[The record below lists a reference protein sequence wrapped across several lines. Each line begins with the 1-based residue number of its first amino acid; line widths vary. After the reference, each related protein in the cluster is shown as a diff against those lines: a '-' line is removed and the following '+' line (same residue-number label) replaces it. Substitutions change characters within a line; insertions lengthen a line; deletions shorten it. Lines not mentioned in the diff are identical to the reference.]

1 MKRER
6 GRPPGGHKT
15 ITIGA
20 VTWSLSDLAKHLGVN
35 LPTLA
40 KRVRAYEDGTMAL
53 AAVLAKG
60 RAPHEPRKATSSVS
74 REALQKALQGSK
86 GEIAG
91 AAAALAGTR
100 VNHIPVFSQF
110 LPRQEH
116 ATYLGAGVLGE
127 RQIVSFR
134 ASAAVSLSSSGCW
147 P

>member
-20 VTWSLSDLAKHLGVN
+20 VTWSLSDLAKHLGIN

-91 AAAALAGTR
+91 AAAALGLSRQWANVLVDRYDLRAEVEKLRAG
-100 VNHIPVFSQF
+100 
-110 LPRQEH
+110 
-116 ATYLGAGVLGE
+116 ATWNG
-127 RQIVSFR
+127 
-134 ASAAVSLSSSGCW
+134 
-147 P
+147 